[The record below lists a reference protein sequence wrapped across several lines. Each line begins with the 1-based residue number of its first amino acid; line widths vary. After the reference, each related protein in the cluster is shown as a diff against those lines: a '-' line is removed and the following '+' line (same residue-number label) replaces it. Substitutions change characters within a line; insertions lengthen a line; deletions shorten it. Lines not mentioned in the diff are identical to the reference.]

1 MPKSKKGGFMGLFK
15 KRRKMT
21 KTDKAGK
28 PPRKGHATLKKKY
41 QKICKKA
48 CKKDYP
54 IDPCDYKDNICS
66 WYDSDYNRACNVKSF
81 YKQVSKEDLK
91 NGAIIKKYESKKGCS
106 LGKQTKIVRLK

>member
-1 MPKSKKGGFMGLFK
+1 MPKSKKGGFSGVFK

-28 PPRKGHATLKKKY
+28 PSRKGHATLKKKY

-48 CKKDYP
+48 CKKEYP

-106 LGKQTKIVRLK
+106 LGKETKIVKLK